1 MLLIQLL
8 TDKTHIKI
16 IICTFAA
23 LKIKKMATERN
34 SKGQFEKGRAK
45 TGGKQ
50 KGYESPI
57 KKEFRELC
65 ADFSREAWEDFMEAW
80 YKCEPKDKV
89 STFIKILEFNCPKL
103 QTVTLDDKRE
113 IHNALTEKLRQMS
126 EEEG

>member
-1 MLLIQLL
+1 MCRIVC
-8 TDKTHIKI
+8 I
-16 IICTFAA
+16 FASY
-23 LKIKKMATERN
+23 LVKDMATDRN

-45 TGGKQ
+45 SGGKQ

-65 ADFSREAWEDFMEAW
+65 ADFTRDAWDDFMAAW

-89 STFIKILEFNCPKL
+89 STFIKMLEFNCPKL
-103 QTVTLDDKRE
+103 QTVTLEDKRE
-113 IHNALTEKLRQMS
+113 IANALTEKLKQMS

>member
-1 MLLIQLL
+1 M
-8 TDKTHIKI
+8 
-16 IICTFAA
+16 AA
-23 LKIKKMATERN
+23 DRN
-34 SKGQFEKGRAK
+34 TKGQFEKGRAK

-57 KKEFRELC
+57 TKEFRELC
-65 ADFSREAWEDFMEAW
+65 ADFSREAWEDFMGAW

-89 STFIKILEFNCPKL
+89 ASFIKILEFNCPKL

-113 IHNALTEKLRQMS
+113 VHNALTEKLRQMS